1 MLCIKGL
8 KMNVSYEFI
17 DGEVVELNDNKI
29 VSTWSIY
36 TVPDSVLR
44 RVLSWNDKD
53 GDFDECDRIALL
65 QVFLADFV
73 MTRGK

>member
-1 MLCIKGL
+1 
-8 KMNVSYEFI
+8 MNVSYEFI